1 MSNCA
6 RRTILRCPH
15 ITAHLGLQ
23 HLKAH
28 ARMQP
33 LRQRLIDMRLAA
45 ACFKG
50 PVFRYLYKRT
60 NEAVKGISAV
70 VKRSA
75 PRQALCVRAVA
86 VCMRG
91 GVVVGVMCF
100 TQRVFVTV

>member
-6 RRTILRCPH
+6 RRTILRRPH
-15 ITAHLGLQ
+15 MMAHLGLQ
-23 HLKAH
+23 HLKAN

-33 LRQRLIDMRLAA
+33 LRQRLLDMRLAA

-60 NEAVKGISAV
+60 SDAVKGISAV

-75 PRQALCVRAVA
+75 PRHALCVQAVA

-91 GVVVGVMCF
+91 GVAVWVMCF
-100 TQRVFVTV
+100 TLRVFVTV